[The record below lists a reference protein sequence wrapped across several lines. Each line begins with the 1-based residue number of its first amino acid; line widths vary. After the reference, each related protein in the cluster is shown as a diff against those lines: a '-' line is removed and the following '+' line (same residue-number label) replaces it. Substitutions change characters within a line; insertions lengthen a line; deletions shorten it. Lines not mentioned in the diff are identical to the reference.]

1 MYCALPLPVMSIF
14 YINENVANV
23 LIFEITK
30 IYQFH
35 GSGVAAN
42 STSTRPGGSQD
53 KGTGKKLI

>member
-1 MYCALPLPVMSIF
+1 MYCALQLPVMSIF

-42 STSTRPGGSQD
+42 STSTRPGGHRTEAQVKS
-53 KGTGKKLI
+53 